1 MIERAKHL
9 AGVARLLRSFPVV
22 GLIGARQV
30 GKTTL
35 AHALAREFEGPVTH
49 LDLER
54 PRDLARLADPE
65 LALDFGRVVHGSQE
79 YEIFRPLRIGET
91 FAVDARI
98 ASIREKGD
106 TAFLTIETRMRATD
120 GSVAAVAW
128 SSMIEREPIA

>member
-1 MIERAKHL
+1 MDRTAE
-9 AGVARLLRSFPVV
+9 
-22 GLIGARQV
+22 
-30 GKTTL
+30 GKTY
-35 AHALAREFEGPVTH
+35 GPVAFEVSAQRVEAFRT
-49 LDLER
+49 LFGG
-54 PRDLARLADPE
+54 PPGVPPTVLAAAEFTVFPQIIADPE